1 MYSLKKT
8 YMKQSFVSD
17 LQQLGL
23 SSAEAQIY
31 TTLLNNGSLG
41 AAAIASLTGLQRC
54 NVYPVLW
61 SLADKGL
68 VAGGAGYGSTFTA
81 VPPAKALPSLITREK
96 ETLSQ
101 REQLAEQL
109 AELMSPLVP
118 SEETAPKDLIEVL
131 RNPQVVADRFQ
142 QLQLE
147 ARRQIDV
154 FTKPPFFHRTGNPAQ
169 KNVLR
174 RGVHARSLYEKTALE
189 DPAVKPYIASW
200 VGTGEEARVYDGELP
215 HKLVIFDSRVVL
227 MPLIKPGEQ
236 TRTLVI
242 RHAQLAQ
249 SLSLAFQFLWERSEP
264 IAATQKVRG
273 SGAFHTNGSKQTKG
287 SRSHKRPHNKRP
299 AISPSRDEKTSR
311 LPK

>member
-1 MYSLKKT
+1 
-8 YMKQSFVSD
+8 MKRSFISD

-23 SSAEAQIY
+23 SSAEAEIY

-41 AAAIASLTGLQRC
+41 AAAIASLTRLQRC

-68 VAGGAGYGSTFTA
+68 VAAGAGYGSTFSA
-81 VPPAKALPSLITREK
+81 VAPAKALPSLITREK
-96 ETLSQ
+96 EMLSQ
-101 REQLAEQL
+101 REQLAGQL
-109 AELMSPLVP
+109 AELMSPLVSP
-118 SEETAPKDLIEVL
+118 EEAAPKDLIEVL

-174 RGVHARSLYEKTALE
+174 RGVHARSLYEKAALE
-189 DPAVKPYIASW
+189 DPAVKPYIATW
-200 VGTGEEARVYDGELP
+200 IGTGEEGRVYDGELP
-215 HKLVIFDSRVVL
+215 HKLAIFDRRVVL

-249 SLSLAFQFLWERSEP
+249 SLSLAFEFLWRQSKP
-264 IAATQKVRG
+264 IATKHQKKTRD
-273 SGAFHTNGSKQTKG
+273 SIAFRTNGSKQSKATRGYRAATK
-287 SRSHKRPHNKRP
+287 
-299 AISPSRDEKTSR
+299 
-311 LPK
+311 

>member
-1 MYSLKKT
+1 
-8 YMKQSFVSD
+8 MKQSFVSD

-23 SSAEAQIY
+23 STAEAQTY
-31 TTLLNNGSLG
+31 PTLLNNGSLG

-61 SLADKGL
+61 SLADKGF
-68 VAGGAGYGSTFTA
+68 VAGGAGYGSTFSA
-81 VPPAKALPSLITREK
+81 VLPVKALPSLVARER

-101 REQLAEQL
+101 REQLANQL
-109 AELMSPLVP
+109 VELLTPLAP
-118 SEETAPKDLIEVL
+118 AEETAPRDLIEVL

-147 ARRQIDV
+147 AKRQIDV

-169 KNVLR
+169 KKVLR
-174 RGVHARSLYEKTALE
+174 RGVHARSLYEKAALE

-200 VGTGEEARVYDGELP
+200 IGTGEEARVYDGELP
-215 HKLVIFDSRVVL
+215 HKLVIFDSQVVL

-242 RHAQLAQ
+242 RHAQLAH

-264 IAATQKVRG
+264 IVTSHQKKDRA
-273 SGAFHTNGSKQTKG
+273 SKAFHTNGSKQNQG
-287 SRSHKRPHNKRP
+287 N
-299 AISPSRDEKTSR
+299 SR
-311 LPK
+311 LRAASPQTTSN

>member
-1 MYSLKKT
+1 
-8 YMKQSFVSD
+8 MKATIISE
-17 LQQLGL
+17 LQHLGL
-23 SSAEAQIY
+23 SAAEAQIY
-31 TTLLNNGSLG
+31 TKLLNNGSLG
-41 AAAIASLTGLQRC
+41 AAALASLTGVQRC
-54 NVYPVLW
+54 NVYSVLW

-68 VAGGAGYGSTFTA
+68 VAGGAGYGSTFAA
-81 VPPAKALPSLITREK
+81 VPPAKALPSLVTRAK

-101 REQLAEQL
+101 RERLANQLVASMTP
-109 AELMSPLVP
+109 LMP

-147 ARRQIDV
+147 ARQQIDV

-174 RGVHARSLYEKTALE
+174 RGVHARSLYEKAALD

-200 VGTGEEARVYDGELP
+200 IGTGEEARVYDGELP
-215 HKLVIFDSRVVL
+215 HKLVIFDSQVVL

-264 IAATQKVRG
+264 IAPKREKKLRRSRALPK
-273 SGAFHTNGSKQTKG
+273 NGSKQTG
-287 SRSHKRPHNKRP
+287 
-299 AISPSRDEKTSR
+299 ASRDYEHARNKEQAILLGQDRKEPQCAT
-311 LPK
+311 

>member
-1 MYSLKKT
+1 
-8 YMKQSFVSD
+8 MKRSFISD

-23 SSAEAQIY
+23 SSAEAEIY

-41 AAAIASLTGLQRC
+41 AAAIASLTRLQRC

-68 VAGGAGYGSTFTA
+68 VAAGAGYGSTFSA
-81 VPPAKALPSLITREK
+81 VAPAKALPSLITREK
-96 ETLSQ
+96 EMLSQ
-101 REQLAEQL
+101 REQLAGQL
-109 AELMSPLVP
+109 AELMSPLVSP
-118 SEETAPKDLIEVL
+118 EEAAPNDLIEVL

-174 RGVHARSLYEKTALE
+174 RGVHARSLYEKAALE
-189 DPAVKPYIASW
+189 DPAVKPYIATW
-200 VGTGEEARVYDGELP
+200 IGAGEEARVYDGELP
-215 HKLVIFDSRVVL
+215 HKLAIFDRRVVL

-249 SLSLAFQFLWERSEP
+249 SLSLAFEFLWRQSKP
-264 IAATQKVRG
+264 IVTKHQKKIRD
-273 SGAFHTNGSKQTKG
+273 SIALHTNGSKQSKSTRGYRAVTK
-287 SRSHKRPHNKRP
+287 
-299 AISPSRDEKTSR
+299 
-311 LPK
+311 

>member
-1 MYSLKKT
+1 
-8 YMKQSFVSD
+8 MKRSFVSD

-68 VAGGAGYGSTFTA
+68 VAGGAGYGSTFAA
-81 VPPAKALPSLITREK
+81 VPPAKALPSLITRER
-96 ETLSQ
+96 ESLSQ
-101 REQLAEQL
+101 HEQLAEEL

-169 KNVLR
+169 KNALR
-174 RGVHARSLYEKTALE
+174 RGVHARSLYEKAALE
-189 DPAVKPYIASW
+189 DPAVKPYIATW
-200 VGTGEEARVYDGELP
+200 IGTGEEARVYDGELP
-215 HKLVIFDSRVVL
+215 HKLVIFDSQVVL
-227 MPLIKPGEQ
+227 MPLITPGEQ

-249 SLSLAFQFLWERSEP
+249 SLSLAFQFLWERSKP
-264 IAATQKVRG
+264 IAPKHGKKVGGGKAFHLNGNKQIKGSRGQKRPNNKQQAISAGRG
-273 SGAFHTNGSKQTKG
+273 SG
-287 SRSHKRPHNKRP
+287 
-299 AISPSRDEKTSR
+299 
-311 LPK
+311 

>member
-1 MYSLKKT
+1 
-8 YMKQSFVSD
+8 MKQSFVSE

-81 VPPAKALPSLITREK
+81 VLPAKALPSLITREK

-101 REQLAEQL
+101 REQLADQL
-109 AELMSPLVP
+109 VALITPLLP
-118 SEETAPKDLIEVL
+118 SEETTPKDLIEVL

-174 RGVHARSLYEKTALE
+174 RGVHARSLYEKAALE
-189 DPAVKPYIASW
+189 DPAVKPYIATW
-200 VGTGEEARVYDGELP
+200 IGTGEEARVYDGELP
-215 HKLVIFDSRVVL
+215 HKLVIFDTQVVL

-264 IAATQKVRG
+264 IVPSPERKNRVAK
-273 SGAFHTNGSKQTKG
+273 AFQANGSKQSKA
-287 SRSHKRPHNKRP
+287 SRARKRSHHKRQ
-299 AISPSRDEKTSR
+299 AISSGRDRQTARRAK
-311 LPK
+311 